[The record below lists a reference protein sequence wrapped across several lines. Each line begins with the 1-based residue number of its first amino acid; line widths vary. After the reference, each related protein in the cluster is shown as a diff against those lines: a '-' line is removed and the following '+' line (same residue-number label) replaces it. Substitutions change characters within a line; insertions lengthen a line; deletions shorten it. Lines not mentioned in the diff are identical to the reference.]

1 MSLTRLNSLYDNFLD
16 SNDFFSL
23 QPSFRNINRQSF
35 NLDVKE
41 TDNEFV
47 IKADLP
53 GVDKSNIDISLE
65 DNILTISTERKNE
78 RKETEDKYH
87 YFERNYGKYSR
98 SISLPSNINS
108 ETFLATATY
117 TNGVLNLSIPKSKTN
132 KKQNR
137 IPIQ

>member
-23 QPSFRNINRQSF
+23 QPSFRSINKQSF

-41 TDNEFV
+41 TDNEFI

-53 GVDKSNIDISLE
+53 GVDKSNIEISLE

-87 YFERNYGKYSR
+87 YFERSYGKYSR

-108 ETFLATATY
+108 ESLLATY
-117 TNGVLNLSIPKSKTN
+117 TNGVLNLSIPKNKTD